1 MSSSDTDIYKDKI
14 EVSLDGRQIFYL
26 FFGGAVIASLVFI
39 LGVTVGKRVASR
51 AQANQQTKVSV
62 TRDPLA
68 ALDQLGDGKQQLA
81 FPSAL
86 GDPKA
91 ANRPLGEIDK
101 QLQHKAAAKN
111 AQPLVAADDDGD
123 GADKPARKDKGETAK
138 ADNKHGNAN
147 KKKHDKVAKADKKHD
162 KVAKADK
169 KHDKAKKKADK
180 PARKLPR
187 YTLQLSS
194 FAERGEADAFMQK
207 LTDAGYTPYMVAA
220 KVKGKGTFYR
230 VRLGSFMGYKEAIR
244 AKKDF
249 EAGQRIIAYVTRLHR
264 HK

>member
-51 AQANQQTKVSV
+51 AQTDQQTKASV

-68 ALDQLGDGKQQLA
+68 ALDQLGDGKQRLA

-101 QLQHKAAAKN
+101 QLQHKAAARD
-111 AQPLVAADDDGD
+111 AQRQVAADDGD
-123 GADKPARKDKGETAK
+123 ADKSARKDKAKKAK
-138 ADNKHGNAN
+138 ARADKKHDKA
-147 KKKHDKVAKADKKHD
+147 KKKRDKVAKADN
-162 KVAKADK
+162 

-180 PARKLPR
+180 PARKLPK

-207 LTDAGYTPYMVAA
+207 LTDAGYTPYMVTA
-220 KVKGKGTFYR
+220 KVKNKGTFYR
-230 VRLGSFMGYKEAIR
+230 VRLGSFMGYKQAIR